1 MHRKG
6 LNNYDKIE
14 LYKNI
19 SQDYFELKNIDKAID
34 NSKNILQIDNLN
46 EWSISNII
54 ELLKIKGDWEGAIDY
69 LKNFFK
75 VKKII
80 NNKKLALY
88 EIQNG
93 RMLLKNKKFD
103 ESREFLKNH

>member
-19 SQDYFELKNIDKAID
+19 SQDYYELKNIDKAID
-34 NSKNILQIDNLN
+34 NSKNILQIDSLN

-69 LKNFFK
+69 LKNYFK
-75 VKKII
+75 VKKLQII
-80 NNKKLALY
+80 KSLHYMKY
-88 EIQNG
+88 KMVEYC
-93 RMLLKNKKFD
+93 
-103 ESREFLKNH
+103 

>member
-19 SQDYFELKNIDKAID
+19 SQDYYELKNIDKAID
-34 NSKNILQIDNLN
+34 NSKNILQIDSLN

-69 LKNFFK
+69 LKNYFK
-75 VKKII
+75 VKKIT

-88 EIQNG
+88 KIQNG

-103 ESREFLKNH
+103 ESREFF